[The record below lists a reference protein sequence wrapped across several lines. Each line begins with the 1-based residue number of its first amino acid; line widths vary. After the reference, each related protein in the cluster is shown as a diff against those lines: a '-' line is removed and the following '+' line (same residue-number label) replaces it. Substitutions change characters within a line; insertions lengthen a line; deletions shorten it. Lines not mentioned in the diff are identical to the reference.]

1 MCVCVCAQPP
11 SRVRLCDTMDSS
23 SAGSSVHGMFQAR
36 ILEWVAISSSRG
48 PSQPR
53 DQTCISCI
61 GKWILYHWA
70 TWKAHIDLQ
79 VLSNYQQCCESCPCP
94 KTHTHCIHSFIVMVG
109 YIFLRQEE
117 EGLERMRGNNYSQ
130 IVILCNFHCMS
141 FQELPLSTDLDCP
154 LILCSFFKVFF
165 LICLYIYFGQTTWL
179 WDLSFPSKD
188 GNQLHGSE
196 SLSLNHWT
204 SGSVQGTP
212 WSYILS

>member
-1 MCVCVCAQPP
+1 
-11 SRVRLCDTMDSS
+11 
-23 SAGSSVHGMFQAR
+23 MFQAR

-48 PSQPR
+48 TSQPR
-53 DQTCISCI
+53 DQTHISCISCI
-61 GKWILYHWA
+61 GRWILYHWD

-79 VLSNYQQCCESCPCP
+79 VLSNYQQCSESCPCP

-154 LILCSFFKVFF
+154 LILYSFFKVLFV
-165 LICLYIYFGQTTWL
+165 CLFAFIIYIYIYIFFFCHTTWL
-179 WDLSFPSKD
+179 WDLSFPFRD
-188 GNQLHGSE
+188 GNQVHGSE

-204 SGSVQGTP
+204 TSGSVQGIP
-212 WSYILS
+212 WSYSLS